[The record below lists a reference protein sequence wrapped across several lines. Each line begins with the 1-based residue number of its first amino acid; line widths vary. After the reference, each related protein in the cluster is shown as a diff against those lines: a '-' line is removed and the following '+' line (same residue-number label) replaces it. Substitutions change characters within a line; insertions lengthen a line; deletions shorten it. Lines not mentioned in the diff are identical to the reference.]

1 MTTLKEYLETL
12 PEEQTNRMNELFD
25 WIIEKYPNMESRIGW
40 NQPMFTDH
48 GTFIIGF
55 SASKKHMSATIEPQ
69 GISYFSDK
77 IKDAGYEQTKM
88 LFKIKWD
95 EPINYELLSEMIEYN
110 IADKAECSTFW
121 RNN

>member
-12 PEEQTNRMNELFD
+12 PVEHANRMNGMFD

-55 SASKKHMSATIEPQ
+55 SASKKHMSATIEPK
-69 GISYFSDK
+69 GITVFSDK

-110 IADKAECSTFW
+110 MADKAECSTFW
-121 RNN
+121 R